1 VAAALDPVRLAEL
14 VDLAERPR
22 VDGWSLRAAL
32 CRYAQ
37 PQPERAGALLSLI
50 RRIEATFAQNLAELR
65 SDGPDLLRQA
75 EDLRS
80 PEDIADDIPLLV
92 ALMAISAEID
102 ALGTNVAAWAVDREG
117 DRPDEAIDAVTDHAT
132 TALNRLGVPEEAPPP
147 RGARGRG

>member
-1 VAAALDPVRLAEL
+1 MAAALDPVRLAEL

-80 PEDIADDIPLLV
+80 PEDIADVIVHICDLPDHLNFYEGMV
-92 ALMAISAEID
+92 VQID
-102 ALGTNVAAWAVDREG
+102 L
-117 DRPDEAIDAVTDHAT
+117 PF
-132 TALNRLGVPEEAPPP
+132 L
-147 RGARGRG
+147 GRG